1 MKYYDELQRR
11 TVCHQI
17 LVKPWGKRGNGSF
30 CPLTDYTLSCRPGW
44 FISYCTT
51 YISITNWFFESQICH
66 LKYTWNLIWN
76 LEVWYM
82 PKFCDTVAGWFIVQD
97 SLLLVFG
104 DLEDYTTNIDY
115 FYFHI
120 AGGNLYFSPLTD
132 CTSAVC
138 TPTSMCQFYNIFM
151 ERFNF

>member
-97 SLLLVFG
+97 SLLILVFG
-104 DLEDYTTNIDY
+104 ELEDLQQILIISISNVSILQY
-115 FYFHI
+115 FYGALPDLFLI
-120 AGGNLYFSPLTD
+120 TD
-132 CTSAVC
+132 RC
-138 TPTSMCQFYNIFM
+138 
-151 ERFNF
+151 